1 MLFIY
6 KDEVLEIH
14 RKLIERF
21 GGARGLR
28 DDGMLESA
36 LLAAPNRHYY
46 EQASL
51 AICAATYAFHLTS
64 NRPFVSGNKA
74 IGAAIAEAFLQLND
88 ASLTATND
96 ELVELFERIAAG
108 AVTREDVER
117 AFETWTAPGE

>member
-14 RKLIERF
+14 RKLITRF
-21 GGARGLR
+21 GGARGIR

-51 AICAATYAFHLTS
+51 AVCAATYAFHLAS

-74 IGAAIAEAFLQLND
+74 TAAAVSEAFLGLND

-96 ELVELFERIAAG
+96 ELVELFERIEADAAS
-108 AVTREDVER
+108 REEVEL
-117 AFETWTAPGE
+117 ALEKWTAPGE